1 MGFKKRLIGNIYMLN
16 YLINRQI
23 NRRSERLVVFFVHLR
38 AAFDSVD
45 REVLIEAMKERVV
58 REGSVR
64 RCKEE

>member
-1 MGFKKRLIGNIYMLN
+1 M
-16 YLINRQI
+16 
-23 NRRSERLVVFFVHLR
+23 FFVHLR

-45 REVLIEAMKERVV
+45 REVLTETMKERGV